1 MQDTTDTDL
10 YSLSKSFLIQ
20 SMAET
25 PLKWEAELHLLSQ
38 ILPMSKHNSQD
49 TKVDYRDGPKK
60 IAIHFYHTLWMVC
73 FDMNYQKVR

>member
-10 YSLSKSFLIQ
+10 YGPTKSFLIL
-20 SMAET
+20 SMTET
-25 PLKWEAELHLLSQ
+25 LLKWKAEFHLLSQ

-49 TKVDYRDGPKK
+49 TKVDYRSGSKEF
-60 IAIHFYHTLWMVC
+60 AMHFYHTLWMAC